1 MIDWSDLL
9 PLLPWPG
16 ERRLSRFLERH
27 PRMLIA
33 LLVIF
38 AVLGTLTLY
47 YSIISN

>member
-27 PRMLIA
+27 PRVLIT

-38 AVLGTLTLY
+38 AALGALALY
-47 YSIISN
+47 YSIISS